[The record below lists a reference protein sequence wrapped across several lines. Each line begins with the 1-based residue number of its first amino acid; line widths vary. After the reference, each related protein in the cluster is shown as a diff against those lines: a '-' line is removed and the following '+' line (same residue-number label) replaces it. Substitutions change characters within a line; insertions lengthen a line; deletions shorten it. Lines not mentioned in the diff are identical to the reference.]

1 MNKIKIA
8 PSLLSANFLNLEKDL
23 IECINAG
30 AEILHFDI
38 MDGHFV
44 PNITFGPMLLKSL
57 KPLMK
62 NILADVHLMIENSSN
77 YIPVFAEYGADM
89 ISVHVENN
97 KHLYR
102 VLQLI
107 KSFKIKAGIVLNP
120 LTPLEYAYQAAEYS
134 DFILLMSVNPG
145 FGGQDYISSFEKKC
159 LTLKNYLIKNNLKN
173 VEIEV
178 DGGIKA
184 DNVNKAVEN
193 GANIIVS
200 GSGIFNGNI
209 KENILKLRENANK
222 AISKFK

>member
-23 IECINAG
+23 NECINAG

-97 KHLYR
+97 KHLHR

-159 LTLKNYLIKNNLKN
+159 LTLKNYLIKNNLKKCRN
-173 VEIEV
+173 
-178 DGGIKA
+178 
-184 DNVNKAVEN
+184 
-193 GANIIVS
+193 
-200 GSGIFNGNI
+200 
-209 KENILKLRENANK
+209 
-222 AISKFK
+222 